1 MKKTFLSLVFI
12 VFYAVSFYGEDN
24 NENEEEKNWGISFSG
39 FIKSDYWY
47 DSRQVVA
54 SREDLFLF
62 YPADRYYDNQGIDIN
77 ASPAFNYSAITTRLL
92 GRIKG
97 PEAFGARTS
106 GLIEADFSGVT
117 EADINGFRLRH
128 AFGKLRWDRS
138 ELMFGQFW
146 HPMFVVE
153 VFPEVIS
160 LNTGAPFQPFIRNPQ
175 ISYTHFY
182 DNYRINLTLLSQRD
196 NSSDGPLGF
205 NNTYMRT
212 TLVPNVHL
220 QLQYNGNK
228 HVVGVAGDYKV
239 LRPRLVSD
247 SLIKTNESIETY
259 AFMGYWSY
267 ADNNFKWQCK
277 SIFGQNL
284 TEHLLLGGYA
294 VKTID
299 MGNGI
304 ETYTPTN
311 HLFVWGNIVYG
322 SNIRFGLFGGFAK
335 NFGTSHQ
342 NMGIYFSRGENIDY
356 VYRISPS
363 VSFISNSVQIS
374 TELEYTAAA
383 YGEPG
388 DKGRIK
394 KSEELTNIR
403 GLLTLFYFF

>member
-1 MKKTFLSLVFI
+1 MKQLFLSFI
-12 VFYAVSFYGEDN
+12 FIASSVISFCGEVG
-24 NENEEEKNWGISFSG
+24 NEEEESSWGITFSG

-62 YPADRYYDNQGIDIN
+62 YPSDKYLDQQGRDIN

-92 GRIKG
+92 GRITG
-97 PEAFGARTS
+97 PDAFGARTS

-128 AFGKLRWDRS
+128 AYGKLRWDRS

-146 HPMFVVE
+146 HPMFVIDVC
-153 VFPEVIS
+153 PEVIS

-175 ISYTHFY
+175 ISYTHFI

-196 NSSDGPLGF
+196 NSNDGPLGF
-205 NNTYMRT
+205 DNTYMRN

-220 QLQYNGNK
+220 QVQYNGSN
-228 HVVGVAGDYKV
+228 HIAGIAGDYKV

-247 SLIKTNESIETY
+247 SLIKTNESIEAY

-267 ADNNFKWQCK
+267 TYNDFKWQCK
-277 SIFGQNL
+277 GIYGQNL

-299 MGNGI
+299 MENGF

-311 HLFVWGNIVYG
+311 HLFVWGNVVYG
-322 SNIRFGLFGGFAK
+322 SNIRFGLFSGFAQ
-335 NFGTSHQ
+335 NFGTSHT
-342 NMGIYFSRGENIDY
+342 NTGIYFSRGENIDY
-356 VYRISPS
+356 VYRIAPS
-363 VSFISNSVQIS
+363 VSFVSNSVQIS

-383 YGEPG
+383 YGKP
-388 DKGRIK
+388 DNKGRVK
-394 KSEELTNIR
+394 NSEKLTNIR